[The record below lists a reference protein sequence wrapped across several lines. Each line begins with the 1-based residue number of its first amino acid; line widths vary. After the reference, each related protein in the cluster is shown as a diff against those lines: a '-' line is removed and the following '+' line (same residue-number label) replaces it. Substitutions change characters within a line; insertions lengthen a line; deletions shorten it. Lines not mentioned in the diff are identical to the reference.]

1 MKKQIAV
8 GFALIAAVLLIACQS
23 EKPQSGEHSELQ
35 TTAQTD
41 STADMQSA
49 AHQSNS
55 TSGEGD
61 LQEPAEDEIQEFG
74 IIESIEDSGY
84 PMFVVTVDF
93 PDRQMKSTFNL
104 NIEEIAMDMAALTA
118 LEGKYATIYYL
129 SEMEN
134 DLNDL
139 QVSGTSVLG
148 EWAPEINPD
157 WLHITGFLSGAE
169 AETTGD
175 LPGVITITDDTG
187 NQIHFKYFIT
197 PEMVE
202 ANGTVVT
209 AFYSYRNMETI
220 TYLRASEE

>member
-8 GFALIAAVLLIACQS
+8 LIALIAAVLMIACQS
-23 EKPQSGEHSELQ
+23 ETPQSGERTDAQS
-35 TTAQTD
+35 TAQTD
-41 STADMQSA
+41 STEDMPPA
-49 AHQSNS
+49 AHQSS
-55 TSGEGD
+55 SASGDSD

-93 PDRQMKSTFNL
+93 PDRQMKSSFNL

-129 SEMEN
+129 NEMEN

-139 QVSGTSVLG
+139 HISGTSVLG
-148 EWAPEINPD
+148 EWAPETDPD

-175 LPGVITITDDTG
+175 LPGVISVTDDTG

-202 ANGTVVT
+202 ANGIVVT